1 MAENNVSIAAQAQL
15 LTIQQAADFL
25 GYKKK
30 YLYNLTSAKAIPFV
44 KYGPRRIVFRLEE
57 LQEWRN
63 AQLVDVPSNAQIRE
77 RAETAAAQYCAN
89 HARA

>member
-1 MAENNVSIAAQAQL
+1 MAENNLSITAQTQL
-15 LTIQQAADFL
+15 LTIEQAANFL

-44 KYGPRRIVFRLEE
+44 KYGPRRIFFRLEE

-63 AQLVDVPSNAQIRE
+63 AQIVDVPSNAQIRE
-77 RAETAAAQYCAN
+77 RAEINAARYCIT
-89 HARA
+89 H

>member
-1 MAENNVSIAAQAQL
+1 MAENSVSITASAQL
-15 LTIQQAADFL
+15 LTIEQAADFL

-44 KYGPRRIVFRLEE
+44 KYGPRRIRFRLEE

-63 AQLVDVPSNAQIRE
+63 AQIMDVPSNAQIRE
-77 RAETAAAQYCAN
+77 RAETAAAQYCAR

>member
-1 MAENNVSIAAQAQL
+1 MTENNVSTTASAQL
-15 LTIQQAADFL
+15 LTIEQAADFL

-44 KYGPRRIVFRLEE
+44 KYGPRRIFFRLEE

-63 AQLVDVPSNAQIRE
+63 AQIVDVPSNAQIRE
-77 RAETAAAQYCAN
+77 RAETAAAQYCAR

>member
-1 MAENNVSIAAQAQL
+1 MAENSVSITASAQL
-15 LTIQQAADFL
+15 LTIEHAADVL

-44 KYGPRRIVFRLEE
+44 KYGPRRIRFRLEE

-63 AQLVDVPSNAQIRE
+63 AQIMDVPSNAQIRE
-77 RAETAAAQYCAN
+77 RAETAAAQYCAR